1 MTTFQYSWQVI
12 HDRIKLVDKFTKSNF
27 NSEDNLKVGDLFI
40 AQQQTLAKYLWQV
53 NNRHQI
59 TWVEYHFFYLRLLSG
74 KRIFLVEG
82 IQM

>member
-40 AQQQTLAKYLWQV
+40 VQQQTLAKYLWQV
-53 NNRHQI
+53 NNSHQI